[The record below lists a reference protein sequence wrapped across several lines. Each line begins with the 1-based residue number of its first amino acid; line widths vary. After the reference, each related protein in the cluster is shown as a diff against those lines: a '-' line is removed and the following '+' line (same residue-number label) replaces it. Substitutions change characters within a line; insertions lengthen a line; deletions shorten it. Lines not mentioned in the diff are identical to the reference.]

1 MLTIAEIIAKAALL
15 EGLDVKQAELHGL
28 AQRGGSLECHLR
40 IGKKVYSPLVRRGGA
55 DFIISLELLEAL
67 RACYYADKN
76 KTTILVN
83 DKLFSPYPMSPGKIE
98 RKKVVSD
105 LKNFAKKLKLVP
117 ADAMLRKINKDTA
130 MINILMLSF
139 AVAGKHLSINKKN
152 ISQSII
158 MKINPKFL
166 SVNQEIFQ
174 MAFNAKSNE
183 K

>member
-1 MLTIAEIIAKAALL
+1 MKE
-15 EGLDVKQAELHGL
+15 
-28 AQRGGSLECHLR
+28 
-40 IGKKVYSPLVRRGGA
+40 
-55 DFIISLELLEAL
+55 
-67 RACYYADKN
+67 
-76 KTTILVN
+76 
-83 DKLFSPYPMSPGKIE
+83 
-98 RKKVVSD
+98 KKVVSD